1 MSKYVIRPNGPL
13 KGRVK
18 IDGAKNAALPILAA
32 TLMTSGEFTLEY
44 VPNISDIHVMTQIL
58 NSIGVETEH
67 HEDKVSL
74 LVPEQTKTEIPYC
87 LAKNIRASNLFL
99 GALLVRNKKVSV
111 PLPGGCNIGSRPM
124 DLHLKGFQAMG
135 AEVSLSQGSVV
146 VERGNLVGAK
156 IYLDFPSVG
165 ATENI
170 MMAACAAE
178 GQTVIENAAKEP
190 EIVDLANF
198 LNAMGAKV
206 IGAGTDL
213 IKIKGFAEFNPVNY
227 AVIPDRIEAGTF
239 MIAAAITRGEVIL
252 ENVISTHL
260 QPLIAKLTEMGVEI
274 IEEEGSLKVI
284 GKDSVMS
291 TIVKTLPYPGFPTDL
306 QSPMMALLS
315 LAGGT
320 STIVENVFENR
331 LSLADELKR
340 MGASITI
347 EGHTAIIEGVSGLKG
362 AAVRAL
368 DLRAGAALILAGL
381 IAEGKTE
388 ILEANHIERGY
399 YGIDEK
405 LNKLGAIVEKLKE

>member
-13 KGRVK
+13 KGKVK

-32 TLMTSGEFTLEY
+32 TLMTSGEITLEY

-58 NSIGVETEH
+58 NSIGVETEQ

-74 LVPEQTKTEIPYC
+74 LVPEQTKTEIPYA

-99 GALLVRNKKVSV
+99 GALLVRNKKVAV

-135 AEVSLSQGSVV
+135 AEVSLNQGAVI
-146 VERGNLVGAK
+146 VERGKLVGAK

-206 IGAGTDL
+206 RGAGTDL

-284 GKDSVMS
+284 GKKNVMPAS
-291 TIVKTLPYPGFPTDL
+291 VKTLPYPGFPTDL

-315 LAGGT
+315 LAAGT

-331 LSLADELKR
+331 LSLADELTR
-340 MGASITI
+340 MGASIKI

-368 DLRAGAALILAGL
+368 DLRAGAALMVAGL
-381 IAEGKTE
+381 IAEGQTE

-405 LNKLGAIVEKLKE
+405 LNKLGAIVEKLK